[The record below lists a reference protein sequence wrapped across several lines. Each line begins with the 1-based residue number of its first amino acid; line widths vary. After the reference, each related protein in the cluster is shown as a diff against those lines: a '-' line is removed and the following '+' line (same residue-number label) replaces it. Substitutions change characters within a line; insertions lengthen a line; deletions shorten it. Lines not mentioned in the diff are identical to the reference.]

1 MAILHEKI
9 NVSIFHI
16 KRMSIELEVVL
27 RSNGLVKI
35 EPYQCKEEN
44 LRLWSGIAKTQAVL
58 AQTQLEL
65 NKGGQLL
72 SVLYSLFHHNGWEIK
87 GPVR

>member
-1 MAILHEKI
+1 MTILHEQCT
-9 NVSIFHI
+9 VSIFRI
-16 KRMSIELEVVL
+16 RRMNIELQVVL

-58 AQTQLEL
+58 AQTQLEM

-72 SVLYSLFHHNGWEIK
+72 SLLYSLFHHNGWEIK
-87 GPVR
+87 EPVH

>member
-1 MAILHEKI
+1 MAVLHEKI
-9 NVSIFHI
+9 TVSVFHI
-16 KRMSIELEVVL
+16 KRMNIELEVVL

-35 EPYQCKEEN
+35 EPYRCKAEN
-44 LRLWSGIAKTQAVL
+44 LRLWTGIAKTQGVL

-72 SVLYSLFHHNGWEIK
+72 SVLYSLFHHNGWEIME
-87 GPVR
+87 PVR